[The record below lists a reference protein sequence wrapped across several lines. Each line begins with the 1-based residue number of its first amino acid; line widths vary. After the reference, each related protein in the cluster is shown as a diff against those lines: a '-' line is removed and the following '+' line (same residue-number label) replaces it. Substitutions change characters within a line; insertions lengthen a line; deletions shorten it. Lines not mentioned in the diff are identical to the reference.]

1 MIFKRGSEGGR
12 REQMLCSFF
21 GETNEG
27 SESEHPSIRCFG
39 LKAGRLFFINL
50 FRGNLF
56 FSLSL

>member
-39 LKAGRLFFINL
+39 LKAGRL
-50 FRGNLF
+50 
-56 FSLSL
+56 